1 MNNAF
6 FNTHDDKSDGVAS
19 FTTENNMPWAI
30 NIRDEWDHP
39 IEYTDICEAYLTF
52 DDWVEASGESH
63 GEWYKTAVENTSVSA
78 TGE

>member
-1 MNNAF
+1 
-6 FNTHDDKSDGVAS
+6 
-19 FTTENNMPWAI
+19 MPWAI